1 MPTAT
6 KQAAQLDALLEKV
19 SNIFEFQ
26 NNQLVERREALWVT
40 LLGLFTPRFHVLL
53 HGPPGVAKSML
64 FDGLARHAPDMLWF
78 KTPAFKGSPPEQFL
92 GPISL
97 AAMTDE
103 ENERYE
109 RIVRGKFGWCEFC
122 FVDELL
128 RAPRAVLPVFQ
139 TGMSDGAMDNG
150 SGLAPI
156 PLRTFYAA
164 TNHLI
169 ESGDDDLAA
178 FNDRFAAKLS
188 IEPIQAQESAI
199 HVMQGFLARRAS
211 NNVAAPLSDDL
222 ILSRDEIDLLT
233 ERSQQI
239 VVPVEVLESVAQLR
253 SNLLAAGMEPSIRR
267 INQLLA
273 AMQTD
278 ALLRGKD
285 EVSEDQIQLGK
296 VSLWTDPDEREPVE
310 KEVLQFASEWD
321 RAAAEL
327 LDDYD
332 GSSDGSDFATRS
344 EFLKLQS
351 DFAQTGPNDVTSEMT
366 NAGLKILR
374 NHQILQPK
382 IEKHI
387 AEATGRDTHRLDA
400 VLEEMNLARRWI
412 TDRLMGGLDMG
423 GFDD

>member
-19 SNIFEFQ
+19 SDIFTYQ
-26 NNQLVERREALWVT
+26 NSQLVERREALWIT

-64 FDGLARHAPDMLWF
+64 FDGLARHAPDMHWF

-97 AAMTDE
+97 KAMTDE

-109 RIVRGKFGWCEFC
+109 RIVRGKFPWCEFA

-139 TGMSDGAMDNG
+139 TGMSDGVMDNG
-150 SGLAPI
+150 SGLEPI

-199 HVMQGFLARRAS
+199 QVMEGFLARRAS
-211 NNVAAPLSDDL
+211 NNVSATIPADL
-222 ILSRDEIDLLT
+222 ILTRADIDLLT

-239 VVPVEVLESVAQLR
+239 EVPRDVLESVAQLR
-253 SNLLAAGMEPSIRR
+253 SNLLAGGIQPSMRR
-267 INQLLA
+267 INQLLS

-278 ALLRGKD
+278 ALLRGQD
-285 EVSEDQIQLGK
+285 EVSEDQMQLGR
-296 VSLWTDPDEREPVE
+296 VSLWTDPDERERVE
-310 KEVLQFASEWD
+310 EEVLQFASEWD
-321 RAAAEL
+321 RAAAKL
-327 LDDYD
+327 LDQYD
-332 GSSDGSDFATRS
+332 GSTDESEFATRS
-344 EFLKLQS
+344 EFLKLQA
-351 DFAQTGPNDVTSEMT
+351 DFAQTGPTGVTSEMT
-366 NAGLKILR
+366 NKGLRVLR
-374 NHQILQPK
+374 NHQVLRPQIQ
-382 IEKHI
+382 KHI
-387 AEATGRDTHRLDA
+387 AAAAGRDTHRLDA
-400 VLEEMNLARRWI
+400 VLEEMDLARVWI
-412 TDRLMGGLDMG
+412 RDRLMGGLDMDA
-423 GFDD
+423 DD